1 MYFLEVTFDMDVSG
15 YSPENPTYYV
25 CHPQSLIHNLRRIII
40 IIKNKKG
47 RLV

>member
-25 CHPQSLIHNLRRIII
+25 CHSQSLVHNLRRIII
-40 IIKNKKG
+40 NNKKG